1 MVQCCNQYSILNIQH
16 SALVTEGMADLYLAL
31 LHYPVYDKDRKV
43 VTTAITNMDIHDIA
57 RSART
62 YGVKRYFVVSPVRTL
77 QALATKILDHW
88 QHGYGSVYNE
98 TRKDALALVTL
109 SDDLNHT
116 IQAIEQETGER
127 PRLVAT
133 SARSGEG
140 RITFVQMRRRVDEG
154 GPPLLF
160 LLGTGWGLT
169 EEVLEQADDI
179 LEPIRGAGIYNHL
192 SVRSAAAILLDRL
205 RGAR

>member
-1 MVQCCNQYSILNIQH
+1 
-16 SALVTEGMADLYLAL
+16 MADIYLAL
-31 LHYPVYDKDRKV
+31 IHYPVYDKGHKV
-43 VTTAITNMDIHDIA
+43 VTTSITNMDIHDIA
-57 RSART
+57 RSALT
-62 YGVKRYFVVSPVRTL
+62 YGVKRYFVVTPVRTL
-77 QALATKILDHW
+77 QALAEKILDHW

-109 SDDLNHT
+109 ADTLNNT
-116 IQAIEQETGER
+116 IQAIQQETGER

-133 SARSGEG
+133 SARDGD
-140 RITFVQMRRRVDEG
+140 RRVSFTQMQRRIAEE

-169 EEVLEQADDI
+169 EEVLEQVDDI
-179 LEPIRGAGIYNHL
+179 LEPIRGVGTYNHL

>member
-1 MVQCCNQYSILNIQH
+1 
-16 SALVTEGMADLYLAL
+16 MADIYLAL
-31 LHYPVYDKDRKV
+31 LHYPVYDKDHKV
-43 VTTAITNMDIHDIA
+43 VTTSITNMDIHDIA

-62 YGVKRYFVVSPVRTL
+62 YGVKRFFVVTPVRTL
-77 QALATKILDHW
+77 QALAEKILDHW

-109 SDDLNHT
+109 TDDLNHT
-116 IQAIEQETGER
+116 IQTIQQETGER

-133 SARSGEG
+133 SARAGEG
-140 RITFVQMRRRVDEG
+140 RTTFAQMRRRVEEG

-160 LLGTGWGLT
+160 ILGTGWGLT
-169 EEVLEQADDI
+169 EEVLEKADDI
-179 LEPIRGAGIYNHL
+179 LEPIRGTGAYNHL

>member
-1 MVQCCNQYSILNIQH
+1 
-16 SALVTEGMADLYLAL
+16 MADIYLAL

-43 VTTAITNMDIHDIA
+43 VTTSITNMDIHDIA

-62 YGVKRYFVVSPVRTL
+62 YGVKRYFVVTPVRTL
-77 QALATKILDHW
+77 QALAEKILDHW

-98 TRKDALALVTL
+98 TRKDALALVSL
-109 SDDLNHT
+109 ADDLNHT
-116 IQAIEQETGER
+116 IEAIRQESGER

-133 SARSGEG
+133 SARSGEV
-140 RITFVQMRRRVDEG
+140 RVTFAQMRRRVEEE

-160 LLGTGWGLT
+160 LFGTGWGLT
-169 EEVLEQADDI
+169 EEVLGQADDI
-179 LEPIRGAGIYNHL
+179 LEPLRGAGAYNHL